1 VSVIALGTVVSG
13 ELEPTVTVTFAVTVT
28 STPLTAVLNRKVGA
42 FAPDARPAH
51 PLVARTV
58 KMMPAAE
65 FAELSVVTDGAVTT
79 RPAPI
84 EPADTISV
92 LEPVKAVIG
101 LTITFTAVLGPVAVL
116 QVRVTEPGVAVKRFT
131 A

>member
-1 VSVIALGTVVSG
+1 MSVIALGTVVSG

-51 PLVARTV
+51 PLVTRTV

>member
-1 VSVIALGTVVSG
+1 MSVIALGTVVSG
-13 ELEPTVTVTFAVTVT
+13 ELAPTVTVTFAVTVT
-28 STPLTAVLNRKVGA
+28 STPLTAVLKRKVGA
-42 FAPDARPAH
+42 FAPEARPAH

-58 KMMPAAE
+58 KMMPAVE
-65 FAELSVVTDGAVTT
+65 FVELNVFTEGAVTT

-84 EPADTISV
+84 DPAVTTSV